1 MDTKPIKVQYEIT
14 KHGMSLQTVLN
25 AMADWGLVS

>member
-1 MDTKPIKVQYEIT
+1 MQYEIT